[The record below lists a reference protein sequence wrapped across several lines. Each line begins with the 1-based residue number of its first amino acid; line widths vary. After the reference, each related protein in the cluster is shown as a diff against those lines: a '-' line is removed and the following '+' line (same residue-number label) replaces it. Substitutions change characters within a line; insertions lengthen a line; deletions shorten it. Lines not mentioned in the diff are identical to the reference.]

1 MKLQNLY
8 KTGVDNVNARA
19 YRSILKDRIKSK
31 FGNQLIFLTINSTTP
46 QGFVGSEGIN
56 SNIILKNKEEIIKAC
71 AKQLRQDIL
80 QYASNYSMP
89 WAITTEAIP
98 DGEKTLPK
106 SVNKFISSLVY
117 QIL

>member
-1 MKLQNLY
+1 MVKLQNLY
-8 KTGVDNVNARA
+8 KTGVDNVNARV
-19 YRSILKDRIKSK
+19 YRSKLKDRIKSK
-31 FGNQLIFLTINSTTP
+31 FGNQLLFLTINNLRLL
-46 QGFVGSEGIN
+46 SEGIK
-56 SNIILKNKEEIIKAC
+56 SNINLKNKEEIIKEC

-89 WAITTEAIP
+89 WAITTEAMP

-106 SVNKFISSLVY
+106 SVNKFVSSLVY